1 MLAMFRSL
9 SRGEGFGSS
18 YQTQSWVPR
27 AERSG
32 FRGAIPLRPKLRHF
46 RLIMLMIN
54 VQRAIMISLG
64 AAFAVG
70 AAEDGVVFFEN
81 EVRPLLVKHCY
92 ECHSQEAGKQKGGL
106 LLDRREGWLIGG
118 DAGPTLIPG
127 SVEKSLFIHSV
138 RYLDEDLQMPPKS
151 KLKEQEIAVFEKW
164 IAMGAP
170 DPRDA
175 SLAEAVRKSEIDFAT
190 ARQTWAF
197 RPHQQPSIPAV
208 DLADWPRSEVDGYI
222 LAGLEAA
229 GQRPAADAPREALLR
244 RLSYDLTGLP
254 FDGEATEGL
263 GIETHVDQWLNSPAF
278 GEKWGRHW
286 LDLVR
291 YADSNGGDRNY
302 TFYQAWRYRNYVIDA
317 FNRDKP
323 FYEFIEEQIA
333 GDLME
338 AADDQDRRAKLIAS
352 SFLALGPKMLTE
364 RDKEK
369 LHLDTVDEQI
379 DTIGRAFLGLT
390 IGCARCHDHKFDP
403 FSQKDYYAL
412 AGFFRS
418 TQVVM
423 GTRNGCVNVAS
434 WVEQPLP
441 QPEPAMTELSSRVQ
455 RLELAMRLKVERDFM
470 RKVGGKM
477 SLDKLPLAGVLYDEE
492 EAELVGEWK
501 SSSLSS
507 NRFGASYIHD
517 DRKDRGQKRVL
528 FRGSL
533 PETGVYEV
541 RLAYPGKANASTRVR
556 VTVDAFDGQHE
567 VFVDQTKTP
576 QVGGL
581 FEPIGQF
588 HFEKGGKVH
597 VTIHNDGA
605 AGYVFADA
613 VQFVALQD
621 LERERAAFA
630 MAEGRAPGDPLLV
643 MGSADLAKEL
653 NKQIDELKD
662 AELAMAP
669 RDASDAGD
677 MHLRVRGEVNQLG
690 ERVLR
695 SFPTVLYAGAPPTIR
710 EGSSGRLQLA
720 DWMIS
725 EENALLDRVIV
736 NRVWAWLFGRGLVA
750 TVDNFG
756 GQAEPPSHP
765 ELLDHLAARFRASGG
780 SIKGLVRELVLSRS
794 YQLAAEADS
803 ALVRADPENK
813 LFGRRAY
820 RRLTAEEIR
829 DSLLH
834 IAGELDPQPAGAT
847 ALVFGQDLDKPMKLD
862 GEKRRSVYLPVARN
876 NVVPELEIFDVAN
889 PEMVAGDRP
898 LTTVPTQALYLL
910 NSDFMLRQARALG
923 VGSYARPEPIGW
935 LYQTIL
941 GRRPSPAEAERAAAF
956 VETESD
962 RERALS
968 DLAHVLLASTEFLFL
983 E

>member
-1 MLAMFRSL
+1 MSVF
-9 SRGEGFGSS
+9 
-18 YQTQSWVPR
+18 
-27 AERSG
+27 
-32 FRGAIPLRPKLRHF
+32 
-46 RLIMLMIN
+46 
-54 VQRAIMISLG
+54 QRALLLSLG
-64 AAFAVG
+64 VG
-70 AAEDGVVFFEN
+70 LSASAAEDGVVFFEN

-106 LLDRREGWLIGG
+106 LLDRREGWQTGG

-127 SVEKSLFIHSV
+127 QVEKSLFIHSV

-151 KLKEQEIAVFEKW
+151 KLKDEEIAVFEKW
-164 IAMGAP
+164 VAMGAP

-175 SLAEAVRKSEIDFAT
+175 GLAEAVRKREIDFSA
-190 ARQTWAF
+190 ARQSWAF
-197 RPHQQPSIPAV
+197 RPHQQPAIPTV
-208 DLADWPRSEVDGYI
+208 KQVDWPRSEVDSFV
-222 LAGLEAA
+222 LAQLEAV
-229 GQRPAADAPREALLR
+229 GLRPAADARRGALLR
-244 RLSYDLTGLP
+244 RISYDLTGLP
-254 FDGEATEGL
+254 LDAEVVVGGEL
-263 GIETHVDQWLNSPAF
+263 ETLVDQWLNSPAF

-302 TFYQAWRYRNYVIDA
+302 TFYQAWRYRNYVIEA
-317 FNRDKP
+317 FNQDKP
-323 FYEFIEEQIA
+323 FYEFIEEQLA

-338 AADDQDRRAKLIAS
+338 AADDGDRRAKLIAS

-369 LHLDTVDEQI
+369 LQLDTVDEQI

-441 QPEPAMTELSSRVQ
+441 QPEPAMTELTTQVQ

-470 RKVGGKM
+470 SKVGGKM
-477 SLDKLPLAGVLYDEE
+477 SLKKLPLAGVLYDEE
-492 EAELVGEWK
+492 EAELIGEWK
-501 SSSLSS
+501 ASSLSS
-507 NRFGASYIHD
+507 NRFGATYIHD
-517 DRKDRGQKRVL
+517 DRKDRGQKRVV

-541 RLAYPGKANASTRVR
+541 RVAYPGKANAASKVR
-556 VTVDAFDGQHE
+556 VTVDAFDGEHE
-567 VFVDQTKTP
+567 VYVDQTKGP
-576 QVGGL
+576 KIGGL

-588 HFEKGGKVH
+588 QFEKGGKVL
-597 VTIHNDGA
+597 VTIHNDVEE
-605 AGYVFADA
+605 GYVFADA

-621 LERERAAFA
+621 LERERAAFE

-643 MGSADLAKEL
+643 MDSAGLTKEL
-653 NKQIDELKD
+653 NAQIDALKD

-677 MHLRVRGEVNQLG
+677 IHLRVRGEVNQLG
-690 ERVLR
+690 ELVPR
-695 SFPTVLYAGAPPTIR
+695 SFPTVLYDGAPPAIR

-720 DWMIS
+720 DWMVS
-725 EENALLDRVIV
+725 EQNALLDRVMV
-736 NRVWAWLFGRGLVA
+736 NRIWAWLFGRGLVT

-780 SIKGLVRELVLSRS
+780 SIKSLVRELVLSRT

-803 ALVRADPENK
+803 ELVRADPENQW
-813 LFGRRAY
+813 FGRRTL

-829 DSLLH
+829 DSLLFV
-834 IAGELDPQPAGAT
+834 AGELNQEPAAAT
-847 ALVFGQDLDKPMKLD
+847 ALVFGQDLDKPMKLE

-910 NSDFMLRQARALG
+910 NSEFMLRQAKALG
-923 VGSYARPEPIGW
+923 MVSYAKPEPMNW
-935 LYQTIL
+935 LYQTLL
-941 GRRPSPAEAERAAAF
+941 GRLPAPAEGERVRAF
-956 VETESD
+956 VESMPD
-962 RERALS
+962 REQALC